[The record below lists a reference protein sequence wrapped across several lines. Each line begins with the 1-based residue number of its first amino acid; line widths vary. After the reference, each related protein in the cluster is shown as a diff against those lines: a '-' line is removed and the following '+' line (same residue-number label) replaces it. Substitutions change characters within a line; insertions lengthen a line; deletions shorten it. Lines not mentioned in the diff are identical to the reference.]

1 MPHLRIRA
9 LAAAVVVL
17 TGPFAGAQERTR
29 PVLPQNQTPK
39 PEDVQAMLAALPDK
53 AAVTPRRPRRVLV
66 LGKALGYVHSSIP
79 LAARTIEEMGRK
91 TGAWSTTITYDP
103 ADINEKNLA
112 QYDALFLASTSGPF
126 LDHPEDAAVTAV
138 RRKALLDFVRGGKG
152 LAGIHAATVGY
163 YQSLPAPEAPGPAPP
178 PRSPPPPGPNAF
190 PIQAPATQLGPD
202 RVASTWP
209 EFSRLIGGI
218 FKFHWNDGQVVTVK
232 VDEPD
237 HPLNTA
243 FKGQPPLRVM
253 DETYTFARDI
263 YSRRNVRVLTSVD
276 YAAMSAEDK
285 AKEQYP
291 RPDGDYPLSWIRREG
306 KGRVFYEAHGHNEK
320 VYAIKPVLAHLL
332 YGMQYVLGDLKV
344 DDRPTAAAAPALRE
358 QPRPNVV
365 ILYADDLGYGD
376 VSSYGATALRTPNID
391 RLAREGLRFTDA
403 HSPAATC
410 TPSRYALLTGEYAFR
425 KPGTGVLPGDAALV
439 IEAGRTTLPAVFQRA
454 GYATAV
460 VGKWHLGLGGSGG
473 PDWNGAIAPGPRE
486 IGFDYSF
493 IMPATGDR
501 VPTVYVENG
510 RVVGLDPADP
520 IRVSYQ
526 DRIGEGPTGRTDP
539 DRLKMHPSAGHDQTI
554 VNGIS
559 RIGYMSGGRAA
570 LWTDEEMAD
579 TFTRRAVR
587 FLEEHRS
594 EPFFLYFATHD
605 PHVPRVPHPRFA
617 GTTGLG
623 PRGDAIAELDAC
635 VGEIVAA
642 LDRLGLASNTL
653 VVFTSDNGPVVDDGY
668 RDEAVTRLGRHRPAG
683 PLRGGKYSKFEAGT
697 RVPFIVRF
705 PGRVTPGTSSALVS
719 QVDFVASFAA
729 WLGRPLARGDAP
741 DSEDLMAALLGAAR
755 AGRKTLVEQAGGL
768 ALREGTWKY
777 IEPSEGRAVN
787 EETKTELGN
796 APAPQLYD
804 LAADLGETR
813 NLAPAH
819 PDRVAQMQERLRQIR
834 ARTAPRD

>member
-1 MPHLRIRA
+1 MSVPLSALTIL
-9 LAAAVVVL
+9 LAA
-17 TGPFAGAQERTR
+17 GAT
-29 PVLPQNQTPK
+29 
-39 PEDVQAMLAALPDK
+39 
-53 AAVTPRRPRRVLV
+53 
-66 LGKALGYVHSSIP
+66 
-79 LAARTIEEMGRK
+79 
-91 TGAWSTTITYDP
+91 
-103 ADINEKNLA
+103 
-112 QYDALFLASTSGPF
+112 
-126 LDHPEDAAVTAV
+126 
-138 RRKALLDFVRGGKG
+138 
-152 LAGIHAATVGY
+152 
-163 YQSLPAPEAPGPAPP
+163 
-178 PRSPPPPGPNAF
+178 
-190 PIQAPATQLGPD
+190 
-202 RVASTWP
+202 
-209 EFSRLIGGI
+209 
-218 FKFHWNDGQVVTVK
+218 
-232 VDEPD
+232 
-237 HPLNTA
+237 
-243 FKGQPPLRVM
+243 
-253 DETYTFARDI
+253 
-263 YSRRNVRVLTSVD
+263 
-276 YAAMSAEDK
+276 
-285 AKEQYP
+285 
-291 RPDGDYPLSWIRREG
+291 
-306 KGRVFYEAHGHNEK
+306 
-320 VYAIKPVLAHLL
+320 
-332 YGMQYVLGDLKV
+332 
-344 DDRPTAAAAPALRE
+344 AAAPAPPLRE
-358 QPRPNVV
+358 TSRPNVV
-365 ILYADDLGYGD
+365 IVYADDLGYGD

-425 KPGTGVLPGDAALV
+425 KPGTGILPGDAALI
-439 IEAGRTTLPAVFQRA
+439 IEPGRTTLPVLFQRA

-460 VGKWHLGLGGSGG
+460 VGKWHLGLGPKGG

-486 IGFDYSF
+486 IGFADSF
-493 IMPATGDR
+493 IMAATGDR

-526 DRIGEGPTGRTDP
+526 DRLGEEPTGRTHP

-559 RIGYMSGGRAA
+559 RIGYMSGGRSA

-594 EPFFLYFATHD
+594 QPFFLYFATHD

-623 PRGDAIAELDAC
+623 PRGDAIAQLDAC
-635 VGEIVAA
+635 VGEILAT
-642 LDRLGLASNTL
+642 LDRLSLTRTTL

-668 RDEAVTRLGRHRPAG
+668 RDEAVTRLGSHRPAG

-705 PGRVTPGTSSALVS
+705 PGRVTPGVSSALVS

-729 WLGRPLARGDAP
+729 WLGQPLARGEAP
-741 DSEDLMAALLGAAR
+741 DSEDLMAALLGASP

-796 APAPQLYD
+796 APVPQLYD

-819 PDRVAQMQERLRQIR
+819 PDRVARMQERLRQIR
-834 ARTAPRD
+834 ARTGPRD